1 LRHLIKATEELM
13 RRPVTMEELQNQA
26 TVTKAVIRFIQT
38 DLAATK
44 ERQAL
49 SDAQAAEE
57 KDGRQNET

>member
-1 LRHLIKATEELM
+1 M
-13 RRPVTMEELQNQA
+13 RRPVTLEELQNQA
-26 TVTKAVIRFIQT
+26 TVSKAVIRSIQT